1 MTATR
6 GTNADTKEIEGKIK
20 NGSWQQVWPI
30 PNNFRRSST
39 ERNGALV
46 LPAEMNSKAP
56 CTA

>member
-6 GTNADTKEIEGKIK
+6 GTNADTKEIEEKIK

-30 PNNFRRSST
+30 PNSFRRSST

-56 CTA
+56 CTE